1 MVNLNCS
8 VVDSLLQHRPH
19 PVPVLLPLAGARVQ
33 DEAGGEKVVVI
44 IKASTGGDDRPLS
57 GSEECGVG
65 RPLAWQGLRGTAA
78 GCRKNFCR

>member
-33 DEAGGEKVVVI
+33 DEAGGEIVVATI
-44 IKASTGGDDRPLS
+44 ASTGGNLRPVS
-57 GSEECGVG
+57 GSEECGVSF
-65 RPLAWQGLRGTAA
+65 PLAWQGLRGAAA
-78 GCRKNFCR
+78 GRRKNFRR